1 MIYNADNL
9 AGWDGPHKVIDGRL
23 VLARPFRNAPFLLR
37 IQTAWRVFVG
47 RYDALEWTGQEDVK

>member
-9 AGWDGPHKVIDGRL
+9 AGWVSYRQLPDGRW
-23 VLARPFRNAPFLLR
+23 VLERPLRFAPLWFRLR
-37 IQTAWRVFVG
+37 TAWRVFRG